1 MNTTQH
7 TPSSGTHTGVT
18 AGPTVHATPPGG
30 VTAYTTVGNSLMKM
44 RHPVPRRLLGVWA
57 HPDDEAYLSAG
68 LMARVVEAGGSVTVL
83 TATRGEK
90 GTDDSTRYDS
100 EEFARVRADE
110 LRASLA
116 RLRVTDV
123 RFLGLRDGEC
133 DVADDLTV
141 VCDIA
146 AVIDEVRPDTI
157 VTFGPDGITNHP
169 DHRAV
174 SRWTTEA
181 WRRTG
186 HGELRYAAMTH
197 DHVTVH
203 RRLHDQLGLFDDF
216 PNGRPRSVGRSLIAL
231 ECSLT
236 EPELD
241 RKRAALAE
249 HATQTEGLAR
259 AIDEPTYRTWWRD
272 ERFRAP
278 TPSEITRCELP
289 AWIQDVAADERA
301 LVGAS

>member
-1 MNTTQH
+1 MSNTTNTRPDH
-7 TPSSGTHTGVT
+7 RPSSD
-18 AGPTVHATPPGG
+18 HATVPGG

-68 LMARVVEAGGSVTVL
+68 LMARVIDEGGSVTVL

-90 GTDDSTRYDS
+90 GTDDPSRYDS
-100 EEFARVRADE
+100 DSFGSFRADE

-116 RLRVTDV
+116 RLGVTDV
-123 RFLGLRDGEC
+123 RFLGQRDGEC
-133 DVADDLTV
+133 DFADDISV
-141 VCDIA
+141 VEDIR
-146 AVIDEVRPDTI
+146 AVVEEVRPDTI

-181 WRRTG
+181 WRRAEI
-186 HGELRYAAMTH
+186 GELRYAALTH
-197 DHVTVH
+197 DHVAGY
-203 RRLHDQLGLFDDF
+203 RALHDELGLFTDF
-216 PNGRPRSVGRSLIAL
+216 GNGRPRSVGRSLIAL

-236 EPELD
+236 EAELD
-241 RKRAALAE
+241 RKRHALAAHASQTDGLAALIGE
-249 HATQTEGLAR
+249 ATFR
-259 AIDEPTYRTWWRD
+259 NWWRD

-278 TPSEITRCELP
+278 TASEVARCELP
-289 AWIQDVAADERA
+289 AWIQDVRPDARE